1 MATYLSGSPTFLPT
15 VQPYQP
21 NLQLYAGALQMKQT
35 QYDTNRKKI
44 SDLYGSLLNSP
55 MTRDSNIA
63 ARDEFFKSIDYEIKK
78 LSSVDLSLQE
88 NVDQA
93 ANLFTSLYDNKNIVK
108 DMMWTKNYQNEM
120 DRADGFKNCVDP
132 EKCGGQ
138 YWEGGVNALQFR
150 REEFRNLSDDQA
162 MGFNDVSYTPYV
174 DVMGKA
180 TKIAKDSG
188 LNMKVDQVSGDWIV
202 TTKNG
207 KQLEGPLLALFQKQL
222 GQDPTI
228 AQYYRTKAYVDRK
241 SYAMNNAEQFGSA
254 EAAEQNYITESTK
267 KINEIFSRIQQD
279 AEYARDNSTQK
290 AEELK
295 KNIEEG
301 NVDADAEAQA
311 EYEALFGQADNN
323 DYTSNEVS
331 GAMSTA
337 NNSMSI
343 QNLMLQGEAVD
354 GSMAMLAL
362 NDDLQGA
369 AQILA
374 YRDYESTLKENPYAM
389 EDYRQENRIAL
400 EDYKAKLKKQEAE
413 EEMKGSEINNTWF
426 QSGVTWIDEV
436 MAKDPLGGYKQIK
449 EDINLDKS
457 KVKSNQQQILERT
470 LQTARDSR
478 SAQANNDA
486 VAIVDATLK
495 QLQKDAQASGDKDK
509 LEYANGLLREWKGK
523 DAKSQL
529 GWARNFDM
537 NQVTKNMSA
546 DGLQSV
552 YRGTVEQMYDFDN
565 NKTTKLHRTY
575 LKNLAAQPE
584 MQSMVTDANQA
595 YANMQ
600 DWRNIMRETNKTVIQ
615 HLKENGDPKYN
626 SFYDNL
632 LDDDGLSIKTEDE
645 FSWDVANKRYS
656 LEGLSD
662 AQIRERYRKRDE
674 RERFE
679 TSYVREQVQAATNF
693 TDKWNNMSDKEK
705 AGKSYDKER
714 QKYLDKQLADSYRKQ
729 YDRKGQS
736 NVIVVNSKGERQKIP
751 VSEFFTE
758 NGNVK
763 AKYNNFADRWKAA
776 EDNSFWDAY
785 YRGKSVY
792 SGRDFNDVK
801 RDDDAMISSRS
812 YSRNTSD
819 VGNLSQEEMQ
829 LAEEAFRSGK
839 TEKERKEI
847 IKQYR
852 INNPRQSGTEYQ
864 SDFVTE
870 YKRAFNTA
878 PIYKGGKKYEGLTG
892 VGSEAS
898 KGLSAFI
905 DYGAPMSKTVLDERS
920 FLENAF
926 NTDRNEGVLFS
937 FGKAKGSLPSM
948 SDAKAEAFV
957 KKMVG
962 DAIMG
967 KKDSRPTWI
976 SDFNPIGGG
985 KKGWQAYSMTINDP
999 TWLKKYAG
1007 TDETPGI
1014 FYSSLKPQGENANSG
1029 TVTIYLKDTYA
1040 NNNLHNQTK
1049 VSSLERRLGYAGS
1062 APVAFNRYN
1071 NISNLQ
1077 YVKNP
1082 NGPGFSV
1089 QGSVQVGYND
1099 DGTKMW
1105 SPVNETYHTEDM
1117 DVNLTDMRYD
1127 DILAQINARLQPVR
1141 VSMNNR
1147 K

>member
-150 REEFRNLSDDQA
+150 REEFRNLSDEQA

-267 KINEIFSRIQQD
+267 RINEIFSRIQQD

-301 NVDADAEAQA
+301 NIDADAEAQE

-362 NDDLQGA
+362 NEDLQGA

-389 EDYRQENRIAL
+389 ENYKQKNRIAL
-400 EDYKAKLKKQEAE
+400 EDYKAQLKKQEAE
-413 EEMKGSEINNTWF
+413 EALMGGEMNNTWF
-426 QSGVTWIDEV
+426 QSGVTWIDAT
-436 MAKDPLGGYKQIK
+436 MANDPLGGYKQLK
-449 EDINLDKS
+449 EDINLDKG
-457 KVKSNQQQILERT
+457 KVKSNQQKILERT
-470 LQTARDSR
+470 LQTARDSK

-495 QLQKDAQASGDKDK
+495 QFQKDAENSGNKDR

-537 NQVTKNMSA
+537 DQVTKNMSA
-546 DGLQSV
+546 DGLQAV

-575 LKNLAAQPE
+575 LKNLAGQPE
-584 MQSMVTDANQA
+584 MQGMVSDANKA
-595 YANMQ
+595 YADMQ
-600 DWRNIMRETNKTVIQ
+600 HWRSVMKETNKTVVQ
-615 HLKENGDPKYN
+615 HLKENGDPRWAAY
-626 SFYDNL
+626 YDNL
-632 LDDDGLSIKTEDE
+632 FDEDGLRMRTEDE
-645 FSWDVANKRYS
+645 FSWNVAKKKYD
-656 LEGLSD
+656 LTGLSD
-662 AQIRERYRKRDE
+662 DQIAERYRKVAQKSNEQNLYTQQLTQYRNEFNNTVPDSE
-674 RERFE
+674 RGTKDYE
-679 TSYVREQVQAATNF
+679 
-693 TDKWNNMSDKEK
+693 KKKEK
-705 AGKSYDKER
+705 Y
-714 QKYLDKQLADSYRKQ
+714 
-729 YDRKGQS
+729 
-736 NVIVVNSKGERQKIP
+736 VNSKLAQYYKQSYDEMSSSTVTYTDSKGQKKR
-751 VSEFFTE
+751 VAARDFFTE
-758 NGNVK
+758 DGNVK
-763 AKYNNFADRWKAA
+763 ARYSSVSDKWKPGENNT
-776 EDNSFWDAY
+776 FWTTY
-785 YRGKSVY
+785 RKSKEVYRGGSFEESEDY
-792 SGRDFNDVK
+792 SYWGAQWEDVK
-801 RDDDAMISSRS
+801 D
-812 YSRNTSD
+812 
-819 VGNLSQEEMQ
+819 NLSQ
-829 LAEEAFRSGK
+829 LVPGFNTVAYYGGK
-839 TEKERKEI
+839 ASPGVDYYIDKQRETWEKRRVG
-847 IKQYR
+847 Q
-852 INNPRQSGTEYQ
+852 N
-864 SDFVTE
+864 SDFIQE

-878 PIYKGGKKYEGLTG
+878 PIYKGGKKYEGLSG

-905 DYGAPMSKTVLDERS
+905 DYGAPMSRTVLDERS

-926 NTDRNEGVLFS
+926 NTDRNEGVLFA
-937 FGKAKGSLPSM
+937 FGKAKGSLPSV
-948 SDAKAEAFV
+948 SSEQAESFV

-967 KKDSRPTWI
+967 KKGSRPTWVA
-976 SDFNPIGGG
+976 DYNPIGGG
-985 KKGWQAYSMTINDP
+985 KKGWQAYQMTINDP
-999 TWLKKYAG
+999 TWLKKYVG
-1007 TDETPGI
+1007 TENAPGP
-1014 FYSSLKPQGENANSG
+1014 FYSSFKLEGGNANSG

-1062 APVAFNRYN
+1062 APVAYNRYN

-1077 YVKNP
+1077 YIQNP
-1082 NGPGFSV
+1082 DGPGFSV

>member
-63 ARDEFFKSIDYEIKK
+63 ARDEFFQSIDYEIKK

-120 DRADGFKNCVDP
+120 ARADGFKNCVDP

-162 MGFNDVSYTPYV
+162 MGFNDVSYTPYI

-207 KQLEGPLLALFQKQL
+207 EQLTGPLLALFQKQL
-222 GQDPTI
+222 GQDPAI
-228 AQYYRTKAYVDRK
+228 GQYYRTKAYVDRK
-241 SYAMNNAEQFGSA
+241 SWVMNNTEQYGSA
-254 EAAEQNYITESTK
+254 EAAEQEYITQSTK
-267 KINEIFSRIQQD
+267 QINEIFSKIQSD
-279 AEYARDNSTQK
+279 AEYARDNNKQK
-290 AEELK
+290 ADDLQ
-295 KNIEEG
+295 KNIAEG
-301 NVDADAEAQA
+301 KVDADAEAQA
-311 EYEALFGQADNN
+311 EYDALFGQVDNN
-323 DYTSNEVS
+323 DHTYNET
-331 GAMSTA
+331 GNAISTA
-337 NNSMSI
+337 NNSISS
-343 QNLMLQGEAVD
+343 QNLMLQGEALD

-362 NDDLQGA
+362 NQDLQGA
-369 AQILA
+369 AQVLA

-389 EDYRQENRIAL
+389 EDYRQKNRLAL
-400 EDYKAKLKKQEAE
+400 EDYKAQLKKKEAE
-413 EEMKGSEINNTWF
+413 EELKGGEMNNTWF
-426 QSGVTWIDEV
+426 QSGVTWIDET
-436 MAKDPLGGYKQIK
+436 MAKDPLGGYKQLKEGIK
-449 EDINLDKS
+449 EEKGV
-457 KVKSNQQQILERT
+457 VKSNQQKIIERT

-478 SAQANNDA
+478 SAQANDDA

-495 QLQKDAQASGDKDK
+495 QFQKDAENSGDREKIA
-509 LEYANGLLREWKGK
+509 YANGLAKEWNGK

-537 NQVTKNMSA
+537 NSVTNQMSA
-546 DGLQSV
+546 DALQSV
-552 YRGTVEQMYDFDN
+552 YSGTVQDMYNFDS

-575 LKNLAAQPE
+575 LKNVAGQKD
-584 MQSMVTDANQA
+584 MQSWVSDANES

-600 DWRNIMRETNKTVIQ
+600 QWRNIMKETNKTVIQ

-626 SFYDNL
+626 NFYDNL
-632 LDDDGLSIKTEDE
+632 LDDDGLTLKTEDE
-645 FSWDVANKRYS
+645 FSWDIANKRYN

-662 AQIRERYRKRDE
+662 AQIRERYRKRAN
-674 RERFE
+674 REDN
-679 TSYVREQVQAATNF
+679 TSYVMEQTQASKQF
-693 TDKWNNMSDKEK
+693 RDKWDSMSDKDK
-705 AGKSYDKER
+705 AGKSFEKER
-714 QKYLDKQLADSYRKQ
+714 EKHLDKVLSSSYRQ
-729 YDRKGQS
+729 LYDRKGQS
-736 NVIVVNSKGERQKIP
+736 HVLVVNNKGQREKIA
-751 VSEFFTE
+751 VSDFFTE

-763 AKYNNFADRWKAA
+763 AKYNRYADKWRAA

-792 SGRDFNDVK
+792 SGRDFEDVK
-801 RDDDAMISSRS
+801 RDDMNIIGTRTFSK
-812 YSRNTSD
+812 NTSD

-839 TEKERKEI
+839 SPEERKQI
-847 IKQYR
+847 IKEYR
-852 INNPRQSGTEYQ
+852 INKPRQSGSEYQ
-864 SDFVTE
+864 SAFVQE

-898 KGLSAFI
+898 KGLSGFI

-926 NTDRNEGVLFS
+926 NTDRDEGVIFS
-937 FGKAKGSLPSM
+937 FGTAQGQLPTKSN
-948 SDAKAEAFV
+948 AQAEAFV
-957 KKMVG
+957 KKMIG

-967 KKDSRPTWI
+967 KKDSRPTWVA
-976 SDFNPIGGG
+976 DYNPIGGG
-985 KKGWQAYSMTINDP
+985 KKGWQVYSMKINDP
-999 TWLKKYAG
+999 NWLKKYVG
-1007 TDETPGI
+1007 TKENPGP
-1014 FYSSLKPQGENANSG
+1014 FRDSFKYSGDGNEG
-1029 TVTIYLKDTYA
+1029 TVSIYLKDTYA

-1049 VSSLERRLGYAGS
+1049 VSSLERRLGYAGK

-1077 YVKNP
+1077 YITNP

-1117 DVNLTDMRYD
+1117 DVNLADMRWN
-1127 DILAQINARLQPVR
+1127 DILAQIEGKIQPVR

>member
-188 LNMKVDQVSGDWIV
+188 LNMKVDQISGNWIV

-207 KQLEGPLLALFQKQL
+207 EQLTGPLLALFQKQL

-267 KINEIFSRIQQD
+267 AINEVFSKIKQD
-279 AEYARDNSTQK
+279 AEYARDNNTQK

-295 KNIEEG
+295 KNMEEG

-311 EYEALFGQADNN
+311 EYEALFGHADNN
-323 DYTSNEVS
+323 DHTSNEVS

-337 NNSMSI
+337 NNSMST

-362 NDDLQGA
+362 NNDLQSA
-369 AQILA
+369 AQVLA
-374 YRDYESTLKENPYAM
+374 YRDYESTLKENPFAM
-389 EDYRQENRIAL
+389 EDYKQANRIAL

-413 EEMKGSEINNTWF
+413 EALKGDEINNTWF
-426 QSGVTWIDEV
+426 QSGVAWIDEA
-436 MAKDPLGGYKQIK
+436 MAKDPLGGYKQLK
-449 EDINLDKS
+449 EDIKADKTV
-457 KVKSNQQQILERT
+457 VKTNQETIIERT

-478 SAQANNDA
+478 SAQANDDA

-495 QLQKDAQASGDKDK
+495 QFQKDAEHSGDQDK
-509 LEYANGLLREWKGK
+509 VEYANGLLREWKGK
-523 DAKSQL
+523 DAKSKL

-537 NQVTKNMSA
+537 KSVTNNMSA

-552 YRGTVEQMYDFDN
+552 FTSTVSDMYN
-565 NKTTKLHRTY
+565 YENKTTKLHRTY
-575 LKNLAAQPE
+575 LETLKAEIKPDVDE
-584 MQSMVTDANQA
+584 ANAKYQA
-595 YANMQ
+595 MQ
-600 DWRNIMRETNKTVIQ
+600 DWRRIMKETNKTVVQ
-615 HLKENGDPKYN
+615 HLKENGDPKWAGY
-626 SFYDNL
+626 YDNL
-632 LDDDGLSIKTEDE
+632 FDEDGLTMRTEDE
-645 FSWDVANKRYS
+645 FSWNVAKKKYD
-656 LEGLSD
+656 LTGLSD
-662 AQIRERYRKRDE
+662 TEVVKRYRKYAGQDR
-674 RERFE
+674 
-679 TSYVREQVQAATNF
+679 VEQARLADLGLMYRNEYNRTVAS
-693 TDKWNNMSDKEK
+693 DKQNDKDKEK
-705 AGKSYDKER
+705 YVTSKLAQHHR
-714 QKYLDKQLADSYRKQ
+714 QSNDFI
-729 YDRKGQS
+729 GQS
-736 NVIVVNSKGERQKIP
+736 TVVYKDSKGKTKR
-751 VSEFFTE
+751 VAARDFFNE
-758 NGNVK
+758 DGNVK
-763 AKYNNFADRWKAA
+763 AKYNSVADRWRPG
-776 EDNSFWDAY
+776 ENNTFWTTY
-785 YRGKSVY
+785 NKSKEVYRGGSFEESDDY
-792 SGRDFNDVK
+792 SYWGAQWEDIKD
-801 RDDDAMISSRS
+801 
-812 YSRNTSD
+812 
-819 VGNLSQEEMQ
+819 NLSLLNPLMNDARKLSYYGGNAAPGFDYYVDKQREKWEKRGTT
-829 LAEEAFRSGK
+829 EDSAFILEFK
-839 TEKERKEI
+839 K
-847 IKQYR
+847 
-852 INNPRQSGTEYQ
+852 
-864 SDFVTE
+864 
-870 YKRAFNTA
+870 AFNTA
-878 PIYKGGKKYEGLTG
+878 PIYKGGKKYEGLSG

-905 DYGAPMSKTVLDERS
+905 DYGKPMSKTVLDDRS

-926 NTDRNEGVLFS
+926 NTDRNEGVMFS
-937 FGKAKGSLPSM
+937 FGKAKGNLPTM
-948 SDAKAEAFV
+948 SSAKAEEFV
-957 KKMVG
+957 KRLIG

-967 KKDSRPTWI
+967 KKDSRPTWTA
-976 SDFNPIGGG
+976 DYNPIGGG
-985 KKGWQAYSMTINDP
+985 KKGWQAYSMTVNNP
-999 TWLKKYAG
+999 SWLKKYVG
-1007 TDETPGI
+1007 TEDSPGP
-1014 FYSSLKPQGENANSG
+1014 FFSSFNRTSSGDANSG

-1062 APVAFNRYN
+1062 APVASGKFDR
-1071 NISNLQ
+1071 ISNLK
-1077 YVKNP
+1077 YEANP
-1082 NGPGFSV
+1082 NGPGFGV
-1089 QGSVQVGYND
+1089 TGNVVTGYND
-1099 DGTKMW
+1099 DG
-1105 SPVNETYHTEDM
+1105 SPMYGTVNERYYTEDM
-1117 DVNLTDMRYD
+1117 DLNLVEQKYVS
-1127 DILAQINARLQPVR
+1127 ILDQINARLRADQQQTR
-1141 VSMNNR
+1141 GSSINR
-1147 K
+1147 